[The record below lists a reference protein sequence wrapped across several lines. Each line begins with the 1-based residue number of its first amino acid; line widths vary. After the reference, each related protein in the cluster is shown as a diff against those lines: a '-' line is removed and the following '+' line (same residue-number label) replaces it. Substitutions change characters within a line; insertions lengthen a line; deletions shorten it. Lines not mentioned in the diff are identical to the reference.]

1 MTEQTT
7 GPASAR
13 IEGTFE
19 VVMEPEPQYDAFEGG
34 LVLGRLLLK
43 KTFHGELD
51 ATSTVRMLSAGTSV
65 KGSAG
70 YVAIEL
76 VDGKL
81 RGRRG
86 TFVLQHSGTM
96 KRGQAGLSVSVV
108 PDSGTAELVGLSGTM
123 TIEIVEGAHRYA
135 FDFQLEA

>member
-1 MTEQTT
+1 MTNQTMEQVK
-7 GPASAR
+7 
-13 IEGTFE
+13 GTFDL
-19 VVMEPEPQYDAFEGG
+19 VMDPEPQYDAFEGG

-43 KTFHGELD
+43 KTFLGELD

-76 VDGKL
+76 VEGKL

-86 TFVLQHSGTM
+86 TFVFQHSGTM
-96 KRGQAGLSVSVV
+96 NRGQASLSLTVV
-108 PDSGTAELVGLSGTM
+108 PDSKTNKQKKQKWFINIYFWECSEFYT
-123 TIEIVEGAHRYA
+123 
-135 FDFQLEA
+135 FDFRLAS

>member
-1 MTEQTT
+1 MPNQTMEQVK
-7 GPASAR
+7 
-13 IEGTFE
+13 GTFDL
-19 VVMEPEPQYDAFEGG
+19 VMDPEPQYDAFEGG
-34 LVLGRLLLK
+34 LVLGRLLLR
-43 KTFHGELD
+43 KTLHGELD

-96 KRGQAGLSVSVV
+96 NRGQAGLSVTVV
-108 PDSGTAELVGLSGTM
+108 PDSGTGELTGLSGAM
-123 TIEIVEGAHRYA
+123 TIEIVAGVHHYTL
-135 FDFQLEA
+135 DFALED

>member
-1 MTEQTT
+1 MTNQTMEQVK
-7 GPASAR
+7 
-13 IEGTFE
+13 GTFDL
-19 VVMEPEPQYDAFEGG
+19 VMDPAPQYDAFEGG

-76 VDGKL
+76 VEGKL

-86 TFVLQHSGTM
+86 TFVFQHSGTM
-96 KRGQAGLSVSVV
+96 NRGQASLSLTVV
-108 PDSGTAELVGLSGTM
+108 PDSETGELEGLSGSM
-123 TIEIVEGAHRYA
+123 KIDIVDGAHFYT
-135 FDFQLEA
+135 FDFRLAS